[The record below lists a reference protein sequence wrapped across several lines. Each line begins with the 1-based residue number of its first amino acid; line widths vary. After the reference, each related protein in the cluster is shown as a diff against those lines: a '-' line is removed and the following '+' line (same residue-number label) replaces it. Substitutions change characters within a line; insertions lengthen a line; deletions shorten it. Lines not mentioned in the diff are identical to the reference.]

1 MVQRLVIILPVLA
14 LSISL
19 GTVFGSWPAEA
30 QQATITPEE
39 RKACEDLRAYMEKFK
54 ALVRQS
60 QGKERDS
67 GITELK
73 KGFGPKLDKLPA
85 QAKTE
90 LAEWEKSCTRLYDAP
105 ASEEDQ
111 HAEAIAKNFGIMRQI
126 CGGALKP

>member
-1 MVQRLVIILPVLA
+1 VVQRLVTILIALA
-14 LSISL
+14 LAVSL
-19 GTVFGSWPAEA
+19 GTDFGSGRAEA

-39 RKACEDLRAYMEKFK
+39 RKACEDLRTYMDKFK

-67 GITELK
+67 GIIELK
-73 KGFGPKLDKLPA
+73 KDFGPRLVKLPG

-90 LAEWEKSCTRLYDAP
+90 LAEWEKSCTRLFDAP

-111 HAEAIAKNFGIMRQI
+111 HAEAVAKNFGIMRQI
-126 CGGALKP
+126 CGGTLKP